1 MVHFPAV
8 RQRKSLSVGIALE
21 RGGTDRGL
29 GTGTRGGQ
37 QLALSQQARS
47 LGKGSLK
54 PNQMEKSKM
63 PHHSCLLCRHGMDR
77 NSSFVMSLL
86 AHNGENRQN

>member
-8 RQRKSLSVGIALE
+8 RQKKSLSVGTALE
-21 RGGTDRGL
+21 RGGTDLGL

-37 QLALSQQARS
+37 QPALSQQARS
-47 LGKGSLK
+47 LGKGSQK

-63 PHHSCLLCRHGMDR
+63 PRHSCLLCRQGMHR
-77 NSSFVMSLL
+77 NSSFVLSL
-86 AHNGENRQN
+86 ASKGENRQN